1 MALRISIP
9 AVSPEK
15 VLIDNLKMDASKVV
29 YVRADC
35 NKYTPATN
43 LVDWRVKSNK
53 AATILAYRSF
63 TNDLSATI
71 TLADAT
77 AVDDTDTFLLNG
89 VTLTAED
96 TEVEAIGTKYYSGGA
111 DETVTATALAACIN
125 ANVPGILATA
135 AARVITLVPS
145 ATPALPFGAPAI
157 LFQQGTSA
165 ANEIAFA
172 DTTLSK
178 LRKDNSFTSVTGAD
192 NSTTAGTIYKQ
203 FADGYPFCYLGYTD
217 TSAAETTFTIGAT
230 LHDYA

>member
-15 VLIDNLKMDASKVV
+15 VLINNLKMDASKVV

-77 AVDDTDTFLLNG
+77 QADDGDTCIING
-89 VTLTAED
+89 VTLTAEE
-96 TEVEAIGTKYYSGGA
+96 TEGDAVGLKWWCKQTTTILDAVS
-111 DETVTATALAACIN
+111 LAACIN
-125 ANVPGILATA
+125 ANVPGVLATA

-145 ATPALPFGAPAI
+145 ATSALPFGAPAI